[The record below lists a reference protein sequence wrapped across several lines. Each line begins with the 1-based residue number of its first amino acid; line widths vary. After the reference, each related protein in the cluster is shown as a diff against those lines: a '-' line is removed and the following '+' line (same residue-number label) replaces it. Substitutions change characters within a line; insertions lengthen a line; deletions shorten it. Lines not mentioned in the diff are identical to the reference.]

1 MEKNI
6 TFIAKFLL
14 LSSPFYIGETV
25 PPELYVNEYKISLQ
39 QYVTSGKYYYHL
51 MGKKDIL
58 KDISI
63 YLLLF

>member
-1 MEKNI
+1 MEENI

-25 PPELYVNEYKISLQ
+25 PQRSYVNEYKISLQ
-39 QYVTSGKYYYHL
+39 QYVTPGKYYYRL

-58 KDISI
+58 KVIRI
-63 YLLLF
+63 FLLLI